1 MDQYRL
7 HDVTM
12 WMDAFDFEGD
22 QPFEISGP
30 FNRVE
35 GSNPEY
41 VYDLELSTQTGT
53 HIQGAHY
60 FNESGKRIEEYP
72 LQQFEGRAIL
82 CDLEDRGVDTTAAFF
97 RSRFDEGDLKNAIL
111 ILRTGH
117 MEDVIERGELDP
129 AHRPGLSPGAA
140 RYLVEETQL
149 RMIAIDSVGVESRET
164 ENFEVNVYL
173 GEHDILILEGLVNL
187 DAITA
192 TAVFLEAFP
201 LKIPGVEG
209 TPCRAIIKEPLEE

>member
-1 MDQYRL
+1 
-7 HDVTM
+7 
-12 WMDAFDFEGD
+12 MDAFDFDGD

-30 FNRVE
+30 FNRVA

-60 FNESGKRIEEYP
+60 FDESGTRIEEYP
-72 LQQFEGRAIL
+72 LQRFEGRAHL
-82 CDLEDRGVDTTAAFF
+82 CDIDERGVDTTAAFF
-97 RSRFDEGDLKNAIL
+97 RSRFDDVALADAIL

-117 MEDVIERGELDP
+117 MADVIERGELDP
-129 AHRPGLSPGAA
+129 TDRPGLSPGAA
-140 RYLVEETQL
+140 RYLVEEKQL
-149 RMIAIDSVGVESRET
+149 SMIAIDSVGVESRET

-173 GEHDILILEGLVNL
+173 GKHDVLILEGLMNL

-209 TPCRAIIKEPLEE
+209 TPCRAIIKEPLAE